1 MAISLA
7 INVVLKVFRSRCVVK
22 FATIGPLV
30 ESREMHKM
38 NVNMFRNTTV
48 LILLL

>member
-22 FATIGPLV
+22 FVTYWSVGWV
-30 ESREMHKM
+30 ERDA
-38 NVNMFRNTTV
+38 RNEC
-48 LILLL
+48 